1 MTATGQLVSVVN
13 GVTTTHANFIGGPI
27 SASGIEHI
35 VVQGLGGNDSLT
47 VDSANGAISIPITY
61 HGGDNFDTLTL
72 TGGVATSTI
81 NQVGPEVGDGT
92 STIVIGGVTQVVRF
106 SGLEPVID
114 LVAGPLTV
122 NGTNANN
129 AINYGVGVGGPTRG
143 LVSIDSFET
152 IEFSN
157 KTTLTING
165 LSGDDQINLNN
176 PNTPTG
182 LTAIAVDGG
191 AGAAGDALV
200 VNGTS
205 GANNL

>member
-1 MTATGQLVSVVN
+1 M
-13 GVTTTHANFIGGPI
+13 
-27 SASGIEHI
+27 
-35 VVQGLGGNDSLT
+35 
-47 VDSANGAISIPITY
+47 
-61 HGGDNFDTLTL
+61 
-72 TGGVATSTI
+72 
-81 NQVGPEVGDGT
+81 
-92 STIVIGGVTQVVRF
+92 IGGVTQVVRF

-176 PNTPTG
+176 LSLPTG
-182 LTAIAVDGG
+182 LTAINVDGG
-191 AGAAGDALV
+191 EPSASDKLV
-200 VNGTS
+200 INGTVV
-205 GANNL
+205 